1 MLERDRTTVLV
12 VDVQEAFRKGVEH
25 FDDVAKGSAVLLQA
39 AQIMGLPVV
48 VTEQYPKGLGATVDE
63 VARHLGDVV
72 PLPKTVFSGASADG
86 FDLGGRDQVLMCGI
100 EAHVCVHQTAAELLA
115 GGVEVHVAVDAVG
128 SRSALDREVGL
139 RRMTDAGAVP
149 TTVETA
155 LFEMFG
161 KAGGDEFKQVQGLV
175 K

>member
-1 MLERDRTTVLV
+1 M
-12 VDVQEAFRKGVEH
+12 
-25 FDDVAKGSAVLLQA
+25 
-39 AQIMGLPVV
+39 
-48 VTEQYPKGLGATVDE
+48 
-63 VARHLGDVV
+63 
-72 PLPKTVFSGASADG
+72 FSGASADG

-155 LFEMFG
+155 LFEMLG

>member
-1 MLERDRTTVLV
+1 V
-12 VDVQEAFRKGVEH
+12 
-25 FDDVAKGSAVLLQA
+25 
-39 AQIMGLPVV
+39 P
-48 VTEQYPKGLGATVDE
+48 E
-63 VARHLGDVV
+63 VAEHLGDIE

-86 FDLGGRDQVLMCGI
+86 FDLDGRDQVLMCGI
-100 EAHVCVHQTAAELLA
+100 ETHVCVHQTAAELLA

-161 KAGGDEFKQVQGLV
+161 RAGGDEFKQVQGLV